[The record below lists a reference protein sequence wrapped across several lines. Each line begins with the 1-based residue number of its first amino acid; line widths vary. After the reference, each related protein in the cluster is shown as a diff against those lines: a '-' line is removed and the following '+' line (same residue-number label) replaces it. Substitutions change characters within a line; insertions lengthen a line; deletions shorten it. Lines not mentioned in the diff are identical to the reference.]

1 MNNGWKIF
9 RLLVTLSLI
18 GLVFFKVDGS
28 QVWGNF
34 RKANLFW
41 LLLALPYPLIT
52 LALGVTRW
60 RLLLRALS
68 CDIDWVYLYRTHL
81 IGLFFNNFSPGDLGS
96 DVYRTLRVSRIAP
109 RNDVVRAVICD
120 RFCGW
125 LSLIVLGLFAI
136 LQLRLGRSVDFLRST
151 FFLLIG
157 VLAGF
162 TVVMLAII
170 LLCQCSLLT
179 NPQSRWLRRALEF
192 LRLYEKLLSFRIL
205 SRAAMF
211 SVAVHAVVISVV
223 VLLAKAYGVPNETL
237 WNVALVAP
245 VGLAITML
253 PISIAG
259 HGIRESSFVV
269 LFPLIGVS
277 SEVALA
283 MALTLFGCIAISSLF
298 GGCLL
303 LAEHWRSKWDPLPAN
318 DFDHCNVKSS

>member
-9 RLLVTLSLI
+9 RVLVTLSLI
-18 GLVFFKVDGS
+18 GLVFLKVDWP

-34 RKANLFW
+34 RKANLFG

-68 CDIDWVYLYRTHL
+68 CDIGWMYLYRTHL
-81 IGLFFNNFSPGDLGS
+81 IGLFFNNFSPGDLGG

-125 LSLIVLGLFAI
+125 LSLIVLGLVAI
-136 LQLRLGRSVDFLRST
+136 LQLRLGRSVDFLRTT
-151 FFLLIG
+151 FSLLLG

-162 TVVMLAII
+162 TLVMLALIF
-170 LLCQCSLLT
+170 LCKCRSPTKLK
-179 NPQSRWLRRALEF
+179 SRWLRHALEF
-192 LRLYEKLLSFRIL
+192 LKPYEGLLTFRIL
-205 SRAAMF
+205 SRAIML
-211 SVAVHAVVISVV
+211 SLAVHAVVISVI
-223 VLLAKAYGVPNETL
+223 VLLAKAYAVPSETL

-245 VGLAITML
+245 IGLAITML

-269 LFPLIGVS
+269 LFPMIGVS
-277 SEVALA
+277 DEVALA

-303 LAEHWRSKWDPLPAN
+303 VAEHWRSRQGLLPGDGFEN
-318 DFDHCNVKSS
+318 CNLKS